1 MVNHGETWCNY
12 GYLRQYT
19 VGEYESRAQGMRP
32 SVFVISK
39 YSGYQPPPHTDYTGL
54 AKMQTTTQW
63 FSVERMPIHTQTEQ
77 GSKGHV
83 KANIEPIIFSESYV

>member
-63 FSVERMPIHTQTEQ
+63 FSVERMPIHTHTNRT
-77 GSKGHV
+77 GIKR
-83 KANIEPIIFSESYV
+83 AR